1 MAKANKPENG
11 SAPLQQEEAV
21 VETTAIAQ
29 PTVET
34 AKRSPEKKQE
44 IALKYGECIIAPVND
59 PEEEI
64 LTTISDWESTYN
76 AGSNQGKF
84 VLKAEKKS

>member
-11 SAPLQQEEAV
+11 SALLHQEEAV
-21 VETTAIAQ
+21 VETTAITPNA
-29 PTVET
+29 ET
-34 AKRSPEKKQE
+34 AQRSSEKKVE

-59 PEEEI
+59 PESEI

-76 AGSNQGKF
+76 AGANHGKF